1 MWNNTLPV
9 WHDLPD
15 ATSLASALSQAMQH
29 DVLQA
34 LSVRSSVLI
43 GLAGGSTPMAAYAD
57 FAQAKLPWQ
66 QLQFVLIDERFVP
79 ITDKQSNEGNIS
91 QAFANIKTKIGGW
104 HGLYIHAEKVEQS
117 AVQANEQV
125 KKLDAAIDIVIIG
138 MGTDG
143 HIASLFVESADYS
156 SAMDVNSTQAVL
168 PIRFDQVEKK
178 IDRLSFTLAELLKAK
193 KMLICIT
200 GSEKRSVLES
210 SLNGNQPE
218 YAVAQLLKYYTNP
231 VEIFW
236 SPA

>member
-1 MWNNTLPV
+1 MWNNTLHI

-29 DVLQA
+29 NVVQA
-34 LSVRSSVLI
+34 LSVQSSVLI
-43 GLAGGSTPMAAYAD
+43 GLAGGSTPMAAYSD

-79 ITDKQSNEGNIS
+79 TTDPQSNEGNIS
-91 QAFANIKTKIGGW
+91 KAFTPVKDQLGAWLGLFHFADTIEQAAAFSN
-104 HGLYIHAEKVEQS
+104 AE
-117 AVQANEQV
+117 V
-125 KKLDAAIDIVIIG
+125 KKLNAALDIVVIG

-210 SLNGNQPE
+210 SLNGNKPE